1 MKKISIILV
10 LLWMSTIFY
19 FSNQPATIS
28 TTQSDKVIS
37 TINIMV
43 KDNKVMK
50 NILNKLYDSKGASFI
65 IRKSAHMISYGL
77 LASLLFIAIYSHREY
92 ISVSFKYAFAI
103 SLLYAVSDEIHQY
116 FVPGRACM
124 LQDVL
129 IDCIGMLIGLTLIS
143 MLYKFI
149 INKA

>member
-1 MKKISIILV
+1 MKKISIVLV

-28 TTQSDKVIS
+28 TTQSDRVIN

-43 KDNKVMK
+43 KDNRVMK
-50 NILNKLYDSKGASFI
+50 DIVNKLYDSKGASFI

-77 LASLLFIAIYSHREY
+77 LASLLFIAIYSHRKY
-92 ISVSFKYAFAI
+92 ISASFKYAFAI

-143 MLYKFI
+143 ILYKFTM
-149 INKA
+149 NKV

>member
-28 TTQSDKVIS
+28 TTQSDKVIN
-37 TINIMV
+37 TINIIV
-43 KDNKVMK
+43 KDNKVIK
-50 NILNKLYDSKGASFI
+50 SILNKLYDSKGASFI
-65 IRKSAHMISYGL
+65 MRKSAHMISYGL
-77 LASLLFIAIYSHREY
+77 LASLLFISIYSHREC
-92 ISVSFKYAFAI
+92 ISVSFKYAFVI
-103 SLLYAVSDEIHQY
+103 SLIYAISDEIHQY

-129 IDCIGMLIGLTLIS
+129 IDCIGMIIALTLIS

>member
-1 MKKISIILV
+1 MKKISIVLV

-28 TTQSDKVIS
+28 TTQSDKVIN

-43 KDNKVMK
+43 KENRVMK
-50 NILNKLYDSKGASFI
+50 SILNKLYDSKGASFI

-77 LASLLFIAIYSHREY
+77 LASLLFIAIYSHRKY
-92 ISVSFKYAFAI
+92 ISVSFKYAFTI

-143 MLYKFI
+143 VLYKFI
-149 INKA
+149 MNKA

>member
-28 TTQSDKVIS
+28 TTQSDKVIN
-37 TINIMV
+37 TINIIV
-43 KDNKVMK
+43 KDNKVIK
-50 NILNKLYDSKGASFI
+50 SILNKLYDSKGASFI

-77 LASLLFIAIYSHREY
+77 LASLLFIAIYSHREC
-92 ISVSFKYAFAI
+92 ISVSFKYAFVI
-103 SLLYAVSDEIHQY
+103 SLIYAISDEIHQY

-129 IDCIGMLIGLTLIS
+129 IDCIGMIIALTLIS

>member
-1 MKKISIILV
+1 MKKISIVLV

-28 TTQSDKVIS
+28 TTQSDRVIN

-43 KDNKVMK
+43 KDNRVIKDIV
-50 NILNKLYDSKGASFI
+50 NKLYDSKGASFI

-77 LASLLFIAIYSHREY
+77 LASLLFIAIYSHRKY
-92 ISVSFKYAFAI
+92 ISASFKYAFAI

-143 MLYKFI
+143 ILYKFTM
-149 INKA
+149 NKV

>member
-1 MKKISIILV
+1 MKKISIVLV

-28 TTQSDKVIS
+28 TTQSDKVIN

-43 KDNKVMK
+43 KDNRVMK
-50 NILNKLYDSKGASFI
+50 GIVNKLYDSKGASFI

-77 LASLLFIAIYSHREY
+77 LASLLFIAIYSHRKY

-143 MLYKFI
+143 ILYKFTM
-149 INKA
+149 NKV

>member
-1 MKKISIILV
+1 MKKISIVLV

-28 TTQSDKVIS
+28 TTQSDRVIN
-37 TINIMV
+37 TINIIV
-43 KDNKVMK
+43 KDNRVMK
-50 NILNKLYDSKGASFI
+50 DIVNKLYDSKGASFI

-77 LASLLFIAIYSHREY
+77 LASLLFIAIYSHRKY
-92 ISVSFKYAFAI
+92 ISASFKYAFAI

-143 MLYKFI
+143 ILYKFTM
-149 INKA
+149 NKV

>member
-28 TTQSDKVIS
+28 TTQSDKVIN
-37 TINIMV
+37 TINIIV
-43 KDNKVMK
+43 KDNKVIK
-50 NILNKLYDSKGASFI
+50 SILNKLYDSKGASFI

-77 LASLLFIAIYSHREY
+77 LASLLFISIYSHREC
-92 ISVSFKYAFAI
+92 ISVSFKYAFVI
-103 SLLYAVSDEIHQY
+103 SLIYAISDEIHQY

-129 IDCIGMLIGLTLIS
+129 IDCIGMIIALTLIS